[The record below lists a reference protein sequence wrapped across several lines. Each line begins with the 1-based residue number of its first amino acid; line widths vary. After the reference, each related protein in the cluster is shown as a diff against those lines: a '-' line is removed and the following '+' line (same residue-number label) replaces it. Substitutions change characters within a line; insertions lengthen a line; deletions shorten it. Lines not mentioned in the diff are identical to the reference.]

1 MTLFYVPPSPDDL
14 LRLAEELG
22 YKRPQMAAL
31 AHVSTGRQWAKYTW
45 NEKTPEADRRD
56 LGFDKAFLIATRL
69 ELAKGPVKNV
79 EQIHARMR
87 SFGCHVEAVK
97 DGEPQP

>member
-22 YKRPQMAAL
+22 YKRPQMADL
-31 AHVSTGRQWAKYTW
+31 AHVSTGRQWSKYTW
-45 NEKTPEADRRD
+45 NEKTPELDRRD

-69 ELAKGPVKNV
+69 ELMQGSIKNV

-87 SFGCHVEAVK
+87 GFGCHVEAVK
-97 DGEPQP
+97 DGGRE